1 MRKIV
6 TRCLVAAMMV
16 ATLVVPWTAE
26 AQKAGQP
33 EVFKLGFLSSLSGS
47 LAGLAEG
54 QRKSFILSV
63 EQVNSAGGLN
73 MPWGMVKVEPY
84 IADDEAKL
92 DVGVRRFREM
102 VEKGVL
108 AVTGGIWNPMSGAL
122 NEECKINPIIYIPG
136 FVPAKDALLKGN
148 PADAMYTPTFT
159 PWSIGYITVKSIV
172 QTMGKKTIFYIERAD
187 SWGTTIREGMEA
199 ACKEFGATIVGRDS
213 TPIGTTDYSAILAK
227 ALVSGA
233 DFLVNS
239 LTGADGIASVKQ
251 AIDMGIDKKMDIFYC
266 WISNTESKGF
276 APEILKKLYAQ
287 TWFYYDVG
295 GLVDKELVAS
305 IKAYSDAYMKRWNE
319 PPDNM
324 GTACYVA
331 TQYIFQA
338 VEKAGTFEPR
348 VVAKI
353 LATAQ
358 FNTVKGPTSFR
369 IDHQPIAKNVTFIL
383 KGKGLEERRN
393 PTDWYTVLGT
403 YGGQD
408 VLPPLS
414 VMKY

>member
-1 MRKIV
+1 MKRLLPKALMLA
-6 TRCLVAAMMV
+6 LVAMLSLSPVM
-16 ATLVVPWTAE
+16 
-26 AQKAGQP
+26 AQKNQP
-33 EVFKLGFLSSLSGS
+33 DVFKIGFLSSLTGS

-54 QRKSFILSV
+54 QRKSFLLSV
-63 EQVNSAGGLN
+63 EQVNAAGGLK
-73 MPWGMVKVEPY
+73 MPWGNVKVETF

-102 VEKGVL
+102 LDKGAL

-122 NEECKINPIIYIPG
+122 NEETKINSVIYLPG

-159 PWSIGYITVKSIV
+159 PWSIGYITGKSIV
-172 QTMGKKTIFYIERAD
+172 KTLGKKTIFYVERAD
-187 SWGTTIREGMEA
+187 SWGTTIREGLEA
-199 ACKEFGATIVGRDS
+199 ASKDFGVVMVGRDAVNM
-213 TPIGTTDYSAILAK
+213 GTTDYSAVLSKAK
-227 ALVSGA
+227 ASGA

-239 LTGADGIASVKQ
+239 LTGADGIALVKQ
-251 AIDMGIDKKMDIFYC
+251 AIDMGIDKQMDIFYC

-276 APEILKKLYAQ
+276 APDVLAKLYAQ

-295 GLVDKELVAS
+295 GLVDKELVSS

-338 VEKAGTFEPR
+338 VEKAGSFDPKQ
-348 VVAKI
+348 VAKV
-353 LATAQ
+353 LATGT
-358 FNTVKGPTSFR
+358 FNTVKGPASFR
-369 IDHQPIAKNVTFIL
+369 IDHQPIAKNVTFIM
-383 KGKGLEERRN
+383 KGKGLSERKN
-393 PTDWYTVLGT
+393 PNDWYTVLES
-403 YGGQD
+403 YGGEE